1 MSGNLQLFPANTK
14 VARFSAATLPLLES
28 KVDAWLSLCAPAIEK
43 ILSRDIVPQGLM
55 LTAVICFTTKER
67 D

>member
-1 MSGNLQLFPANTK
+1 VSDFLQVFPAETK
-14 VARFSAATLPLLES
+14 VKRLSASTLPLLQS
-28 KVDAWLSLCAPAIEK
+28 KVDAWLSLHKGAIEK

-55 LTAVICFTTKER
+55 LTAVLCFTTKER

>member
-1 MSGNLQLFPANTK
+1 MTGHLQLFPANTK

-28 KVDAWLSLCAPAIEK
+28 KVDAWLSLHKAAIEN

-55 LTAVICFTTKER
+55 LTAVICFTSSSR
-67 D
+67 